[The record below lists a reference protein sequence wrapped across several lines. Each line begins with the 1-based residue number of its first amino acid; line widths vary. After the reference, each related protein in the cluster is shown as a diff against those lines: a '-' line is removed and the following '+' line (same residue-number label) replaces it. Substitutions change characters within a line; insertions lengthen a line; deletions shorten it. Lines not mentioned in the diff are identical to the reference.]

1 MRNWIQNSPVSI
13 GVGLIVI
20 GLVTI
25 FLAWNGAASKDF
37 VEGQI
42 PYVISGG
49 IGGLVVAGAGITTIV
64 VQTRRR
70 DTDAITQRLD
80 QLIEV
85 VQETG
90 AFPATAG
97 PTVVPDGQ
105 IVIAG
110 RSTYHDPECHIVEG
124 RDDYRPI
131 SPEAANAKGLTPCR
145 ICQPDV
151 ASA

>member
-13 GVGLIVI
+13 GVGLIVV

-49 IGGLVVAGAGITTIV
+49 IGGLVVAGAGITTIL

-80 QLIEV
+80 QMIEAL
-85 VQETG
+85 QETG
-90 AFPATAG
+90 AFPAVG
-97 PTVVPDGQ
+97 PTAVPEGALVV
-105 IVIAG
+105 AG
-110 RSTYHDPECHIVEG
+110 RSTFHDPGCRIVDG
-124 RDDYRPI
+124 RDDYRPV
-131 SPEAANAKGLTPCR
+131 SPDAAAAKGLTPCR
-145 ICQPDV
+145 ICQPEG